1 MIHFALPLF
10 VVATVWFGAS
20 VYYQRAVRPLVIAS
34 VQFKL
39 FSLRDKLRA
48 KMIAGNIDG
57 DSFAFGYLE
66 SLLNKLVHAC
76 SWFGIG
82 SLIETMVVNP
92 QRDRHPDIVR
102 FDEEATAELKRLEE
116 EAIFAIW
123 PAMIAN
129 SPGWMVTLI
138 ALHPLAILIRW
149 MRGRSERRSEMSHDG
164 ISTID
169 ILVLPRNR
177 KIVRPQQRA
186 VWHTD
191 LSKLSPIRC

>member
-1 MIHFALPLF
+1 MMHLVLLLF
-10 VVATVWFGAS
+10 VIATVWFGAS
-20 VYYQRAVRPLVIAS
+20 VYYQHAVRPLVIAS

-39 FSLRDKLRA
+39 FALRDKLRA

-102 FDEEATAELKRLEE
+102 FDEEATAELKRIEE

-129 SPGWMVTLI
+129 SPGWSVTLM

-149 MRGRSERRSEMSHDG
+149 MRGRTGRLQELSEDG
-164 ISTID
+164 LSNID
-169 ILVLPRNR
+169 FVVLPRNR

-191 LSKLSPIRC
+191 LSKLAPVR